1 MCRPPIRQCDTDV
14 HAVAWAALNQTR
26 CDGRAGEPIDLFQQR
41 TENPAAVERGQ
52 RAAGLGANGDR
63 ALSGVPCPQRS
74 TCGRDG
80 GVCGKLRH
88 CRMWHPE
95 SGAGDKRFGGAKSS
109 LGAYS
114 GGDGGAGKRRSAY
127 PAHIRSSHGVD
138 LREHVLDID
147 QLVESE
153 ELISRRAGARGRRLC
168 GHGELSCSDGPG
180 AREFCFRRAIGG

>member
-1 MCRPPIRQCDTDV
+1 MNNPLLQFDTLPDFA
-14 HAVAWAALNQTR
+14 AVNEPGSAALLG
-26 CDGRAGEPIDLFQQR
+26 DGTDALVP
-41 TENPAAVERGQ
+41 
-52 RAAGLGANGDR
+52 ANGD
-63 ALSGVPCPQRS
+63 VM
-74 TCGRDG
+74 
-80 GVCGKLRH
+80 V
-88 CRMWHPE
+88 
-95 SGAGDKRFGGAKSS
+95 
-109 LGAYS
+109 Y
-114 GGDGGAGKRRSAY
+114 GDGGAGKRRSAY